1 MMAMRWYVVQAFS
14 SFEKQV
20 RRLLQEHIKHAGT
33 EDKFQEAVLIRQG
46 SQ

>member
-14 SFEKQV
+14 SFEKQE
-20 RRLLQEHIKHAGT
+20 RRLLQEHIKHAGA
-33 EDKFQEAVLIRQG
+33 EDKFQEAELIRRD

>member
-14 SFEKQV
+14 GFEKHV
-20 RRLLQEHIKHAGT
+20 ARSLQEHIKYAGV
-33 EDKFQEAVLIRQG
+33 EDKFQEVELIRQD

>member
-14 SFEKQV
+14 GFEKQV
-20 RRLLQEHIKHAGT
+20 RRSLREHIRYAGV
-33 EDKFQEAVLIRQG
+33 EDKFQEVELIRQD